1 MTKATILCP
10 KCQSS
15 LTYYDGMLNV
25 CSNCTYEWTNGKEIQ
40 EVNQDNKVKDSN
52 GNVLADGDDIILIKD
67 LKLNGS
73 STVLKK
79 GSKAKNI
86 KLVDGDHE
94 IDCKM
99 DGIKIMLKA
108 CFVKKA

>member
-1 MTKATILCP
+1 MTTENITCP
-10 KCQSS
+10 KCKSD
-15 LTYYDGMLNV
+15 LTYFDGMLNV
-25 CSNCTYEWTNGKEIQ
+25 CSNCTHEWNTSAPIEEASNETQ
-40 EVNQDNKVKDSN
+40 VKDSN
-52 GNVLADGDDIILIKD
+52 GNVLVDGDDIILIKD

-73 STVLKK
+73 STILKK

-94 IDCKM
+94 IDCKL

>member
-1 MTKATILCP
+1 MTTQNIPCP
-10 KCQSS
+10 QCQSN

-25 CSNCTYEWTNGKEIQ
+25 CSQCAYEWGKDQNMEESSPNIQ
-40 EVNQDNKVKDSN
+40 IKDSN
-52 GNVLADGDDIILIKD
+52 GNALVDGDDIILIKD

-73 STVLKK
+73 STILKK

-86 KLVDGDHE
+86 KLVEGDHE